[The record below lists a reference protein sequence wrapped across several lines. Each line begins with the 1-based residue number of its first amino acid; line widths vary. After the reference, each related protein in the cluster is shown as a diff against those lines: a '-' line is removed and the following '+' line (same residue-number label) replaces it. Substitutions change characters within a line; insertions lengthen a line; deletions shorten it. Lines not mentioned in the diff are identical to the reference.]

1 MCGFPAGSVV
11 KNLPAN
17 AGDSSLIPGSGGSPG
32 EGNGSSLQYS
42 CLENPMDRG
51 ALRASIH
58 RVAKCWTQLK
68 QLSTSL
74 DSLNY
79 ALLWSQIIH
88 PKCKFTDI
96 TSLLKS
102 FPIAFSRMPKNG
114 VQGLSW
120 AISYPC
126 LKTILHIFIALYA
139 SASLKYSWFLY
150 RFMLLLCVCA

>member
-1 MCGFPAGSVV
+1 MGFPEAVCQCRRCQKCKFEPSVGKMPWRRV
-11 KNLPAN
+11 WHPTPVFL
-17 AGDSSLIPGSGGSPG
+17 PG
-32 EGNGSSLQYS
+32 ESHGQ
-42 CLENPMDRG
+42 RT
-51 ALRASIH
+51 LRASVH
-58 RVAKCWTQLK
+58 RVPKCWTQPK
-68 QLSTSL
+68 QLSMSL

-79 ALLWSQIIH
+79 APLWSQIIH

-120 AISYPC
+120 AISYMC

-139 SASLKYSWFLY
+139 STSLKYSWFLY